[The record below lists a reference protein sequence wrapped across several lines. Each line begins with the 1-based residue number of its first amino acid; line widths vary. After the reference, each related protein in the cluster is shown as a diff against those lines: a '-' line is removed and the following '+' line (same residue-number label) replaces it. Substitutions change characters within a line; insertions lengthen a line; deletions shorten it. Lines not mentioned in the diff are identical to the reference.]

1 MDRVMIDTDILSYF
15 FRGDQEVKIKF
26 KEYLEHFNFIEISII
41 THYEITSGLLA
52 KNAFKQLEVFNDFMS
67 GNIILPLTVNSSKIS
82 SDLYA
87 SLRKSGNSVDDIDLL
102 IAGIAIENN
111 LTLVTNNVNHFGRIG
126 DLKIQ
131 NWKNK

>member
-1 MDRVMIDTDILSYF
+1 MI
-15 FRGDQEVKIKF
+15 
-26 KEYLEHFNFIEISII
+26 FNGLGII

-52 KNAFKQLEVFNDFMS
+52 KNALKQLEVFNDFMS

-111 LTLVTNNVNHFGRIG
+111 LTLVTNNVNHFGRIA